1 MLDTF
6 LAKHLVYNLEA
17 QHALTQLKILHILQ
31 DFYGFCSDLLCRFR
45 PNIVQRKRNNLLIIF
60 FIAFK
65 SELKERN

>member
-6 LAKHLVYNLEA
+6 LAKYFVYNLEA

-31 DFYGFCSDLLCRFR
+31 DFYGFCSDLLFCFR
-45 PNIVQRKRNNLLIIF
+45 HNIVQRKRKNLLITF
-60 FIAFK
+60 FIALK